1 MNECRRLLAHGSKSF
16 YIASHFL
23 PRALRESASG
33 LYAFCRIA
41 DDLVDLGDEP
51 QQALIA
57 LHRRLDLIYDGKP
70 ENHPIDRV
78 LSQIVIDHKLQRITR
93 RLARGFQWDTEGRDY
108 HTLAEV
114 CDYGGEQQGPS
125 A

>member
-1 MNECRRLLAHGSKSF
+1 MTPHTDMSECRRLLSHGSKSF

-41 DDLVDLGDEP
+41 DDLVDLGEDP
-51 QQALIA
+51 RQALVT
-57 LHRRLDLIYDGKP
+57 LHQRLDQIYDGRP

-78 LSQIVIDHKLQRITR
+78 LSQIVIDQLIPAAVTQR
-93 RLARGFQWDTEGRDY
+93 A
-108 HTLAEV
+108 
-114 CDYGGEQQGPS
+114 
-125 A
+125 